1 MTKLSRF
8 QSFREFWPHYL
19 SEHASPT
26 SRFLHMTGTVTAAI
40 LLIFLMLTGNLWFLV
55 GSLIAGY
62 GFAWFGHFTIEHNR
76 PMTFTHPI
84 WSLRGDLLMF
94 FLACT
99 GNLKNELKHH
109 GINNQRKIH

>member
-40 LLIFLMLTGNLWFLV
+40 LLILLMLTGNLWFLLA
-55 GSLIAGY
+55 SLIAGY
-62 GFAWFGHFTIEHNR
+62 GFAWFGHFSIEHNR

-94 FLACT
+94 YLACT
-99 GNLKNELKHH
+99 GNLKNELKHYSLE
-109 GINNQRKIH
+109 NQEKSH